1 MKKTGT
7 IRLLIPDRKI
17 RWILAF
23 SLVAFSLFLFV
34 MIEQKKKQEAT
45 RLLVERTNLLIK
57 EIDSIGLVF
66 TEAEISTRSYL
77 VSQEKQW
84 EDQTYHLHTLINRS
98 VQGLKTLTQEE
109 PGQLAYMN
117 ELADLCLQKEAF
129 QVRLM
134 KSPVT
139 GDPVKDMISPDG
151 EGRRISHSVK
161 TLLQQIRDIEVK
173 TLSDRMASNQSND
186 KKISYIAFAGGV
198 FFFLLVLSILLR
210 LNLDMRLRKKA
221 EDELLASEEQYKK
234 LIENAGAV
242 MYTTDK
248 EGIVTFVNNKV
259 LALTGYQPE
268 ELVGKP
274 YHSLIDKSCSDEVR
288 KFYTDQLTQQ
298 IAATYLEFRIHTRT
312 GEVKWVEQSAQLL
325 IDDGEIEGL
334 QCMAKDITEK
344 KLVAQELDMSEAKRK
359 ENEYRLNAILDNANA
374 IIFIKD
380 LEGRYLMVNR
390 RFKEVFEVTDE
401 MVINRNDYD
410 FNVKALADHYKKG
423 DDEVIASKRS
433 IQLEEVLDTPEGK
446 RNFLL
451 IKFPL
456 FNDRNEMFGISGI
469 ATDITDTVESRQKL
483 LQAVEKAETAQQI
496 QEQFLA
502 NMSHEIRT
510 PMNGIQG
517 MTRLLLETTLTEEQ
531 ERFTNIISRS
541 VNNLVVIVNNVLDY
555 SNLST
560 GKLTLDSFAFDLP
573 KTLEELTKHFEHAIK
588 NKKLQFNVNIQ
599 KGVPSFVRGDAFRLK
614 QILTNL
620 IDNAIKFTTEG
631 TITLTISLKE
641 QTDKRSTL
649 CFALRDTGIGIEK
662 DKLDTIFKSFAQ
674 GGKKISSG
682 YGGAGLGLTISKG
695 LIELQGGTI
704 TVNSEPGN
712 GSEFIF
718 VIPFGR
724 TESQDVVDGQTDFSA
739 KLSGKRILVVEDNIV
754 NQKLIDF
761 VLRKMQI
768 KADIANNG
776 KEAIECC
783 EKNPAYDLIIMDLQM
798 PIMDGYETT
807 VYLRQKMHLQTPII
821 AMTATALKEDQEKS
835 AEVGMNDFMVK
846 PFDFNDLYARM
857 IRLLFHVSVQP
868 ELVSKEPEKPEKM
881 YDLALLEELDDPNY
895 VLEVLTYFLQYS
907 PIDIKELNVLVLENN
922 RELLSKKAHKL
933 KGAAGML
940 KAEKLRVLLANIEQG
955 AKNDTPMEKL
965 AQHVSEVL
973 KLFAELEKQ
982 LQEEVSR
989 IQKELA
995 AGA

>member
-1 MKKTGT
+1 MKKTG
-7 IRLLIPDRKI
+7 IIHLLIPDRKI

-23 SLVAFSLFLFV
+23 SLVVFALFLFV
-34 MIEQKKKQEAT
+34 MAQQRKKQELT
-45 RLLVERTNLLIK
+45 RLLVDRTNVLIK
-57 EIDSIGLVF
+57 ETDTIGLVF
-66 TEAEISTRSYL
+66 SEAEVSMQGYL
-77 VSQEKQW
+77 VSREPQW
-84 EDQTYHLHTLINRS
+84 EEQTYRLHTLINGS
-98 VQGLKTLTQEE
+98 VKTLKKLAREE
-109 PGQLAYMN
+109 PGLLPYTN
-117 ELADLCLQKEAF
+117 KLEILCLQKEAF

-134 KSPVT
+134 KAQNT
-139 GDPVKDMISPDG
+139 GNPVKEVTDG
-151 EGRRISHSVK
+151 EGPAISHSVK
-161 TLLQQIRDIEVK
+161 TLLQQIRGIEAK
-173 TLSDRMASNQSND
+173 NLSDRMASNQSSF
-186 KKISYIAFAGGV
+186 KQIGYIAFAGS
-198 FFFLLVLSILLR
+198 FFSFLLVLGILLR
-210 LNLDMRLRKKA
+210 LNLDIRLRKKA
-221 EDELLASEEQYKK
+221 ENELFASEEQYKK
-234 LIENAGAV
+234 LIENAGSV
-242 MYTTDK
+242 MYTTDNS
-248 EGIVTFVNNKV
+248 GLVTFVNNKV
-259 LALTGYQPE
+259 LALTGYLPE
-268 ELVGKP
+268 EILGKP
-274 YHSLIDKSCSDEVR
+274 YYMLIDENCAAEV
-288 KFYTDQLTQQ
+288 KNFYADQLIQKLPT
-298 IAATYLEFRIHTRT
+298 TYLEFRIRTRT
-312 GEVKWVEQSAQLL
+312 GELKWIEQSAQLRT
-325 IDDGEIEGL
+325 DDGEIEGL

-344 KLVAQELDMSEAKRK
+344 KLVARELDKSEAKRK
-359 ENEYRLNAILDNANA
+359 ENEYRLNAILDNTNA

-380 LEGRYLMVNR
+380 LEGKYLMVNR

-423 DDEVIASKRS
+423 DDEVIATKKP

-483 LQAVEKAETAQQI
+483 LQAVKKAETAQQI

-502 NMSHEIRT
+502 NMSHEVRT

-517 MTRLLLETTLTEEQ
+517 MTRLLLETPLTEEQ
-531 ERFTNIISRS
+531 ERFTHIISRS
-541 VNNLVVIVNNVLDY
+541 VNNLVAIVNNVLDY

-573 KTLEELTKHFEHAIK
+573 KALEELTRHFEHAIK
-588 NKKLQFNVNIQ
+588 NKKLQFTVNLQ
-599 KGVPSFVRGDAFRLK
+599 EGVPAFVRGDAFRLK

-631 TITLTISLKE
+631 SITLTVSLQQQTE
-641 QTDKRSTL
+641 QQCTL
-649 CFALRDTGIGIEK
+649 SFALCDTGIGIDK

-695 LIELQGGTI
+695 LIELQSGTI
-704 TVNSEPGN
+704 TVNSEPGK
-712 GSEFIF
+712 GSEFVF

-724 TESQDVVDGQTDFSA
+724 THSNDVVAGQTDFA
-739 KLSGKRILVVEDNIV
+739 ARLAGRKILVVEDNIV

-776 KEAIECC
+776 KEAIELC

-807 VYLRQKMHLQTPII
+807 VYLREKMGLKTPII

-857 IRLLFHVSVQP
+857 IRLLFHVSVQQEP
-868 ELVSKEPEKPEKM
+868 VSKEPEKPEKM

-907 PIDIKELNVLVLENN
+907 PIDIKELNVLVLEND
-922 RELLSKKAHKL
+922 RESLAKKAHKL

-940 KAEKLRVLLANIEQG
+940 KAEKLRVLLTTIEQG
-955 AKNDTPMEKL
+955 AKNDAPMEKL
-965 AQHVSEVL
+965 AGEVSEVL
-973 KLFAELEKQ
+973 TLFAELEKQ